1 MRGFFKREELDV
13 IAAVSFNND
22 DDNIVGQISPES
34 IQEACEEVGVHE
46 DVEAVFVSCTNMRA
60 IHKIPGYFLR
70 TSLIFKEEVTY
81 YLASEPNMKTFK
93 IMEHNSPIFDEYQT
107 QSA

>member
-70 TSLIFKEEVTY
+70 TSPIFKDDILFGIGTKHEN
-81 YLASEPNMKTFK
+81 L
-93 IMEHNSPIFDEYQT
+93 
-107 QSA
+107 